1 MNATAPRPAAPT
13 ASALA
18 TGPATATP
26 PWPSAAQAWYL
37 IAVLMVAY
45 VLSFIDRVVLALL
58 VGPIRAEFGVND
70 TAMSILYG
78 FGFAIFYTTLGV
90 PIARLADRLNRRN
103 IIAAGIFFW
112 SLMTAACGVTRN
124 YWELLLARIGVGV
137 GEAALSPAAYSMIA
151 DSFPERTLGRAL
163 SVYTI
168 GLPMGVGLA
177 LIIGGAVVQ
186 FAATAPPVV
195 LPVFGQLSAWH
206 LVFIVVGLPGIL
218 VAAWMM
224 TLPEPV
230 RRRLAPPTQAA
241 PPVGGGHYLPLAA
254 GVALLV
260 AALAGVEIPGGT
272 GFAEAF
278 QLPPGTGGIGIAV
291 VVLGFGALYAWLIV
305 PPLARFLHEGRDHLR
320 TRWGVYAATILGF
333 SVLGMVLNG
342 VQIWG
347 VQWFV
352 RVHEFPLSRAGLWI
366 GLVIAVF
373 GTLGIVA
380 GGWITDWLRARGHVD
395 AALRTGLIASIGL
408 VPFVAT
414 ATLMDDPRVAIALLV
429 PVGLFTS
436 FAFGAGAAAI
446 TVLTPNHLRAQASA
460 IYLLFVNLI
469 GIGLAPLLVAL
480 LNDYVYAD
488 DLAVGR
494 SLAIVST
501 CAALLAAALF
511 AWGLPRFR
519 RAIAG

>member
-1 MNATAPRPAAPT
+1 MPDVAVSPPSAAST
-13 ASALA
+13 Q
-18 TGPATATP
+18 
-26 PWPSAAQAWYL
+26 PWPSSAQAWYL

-90 PIARLADRLNRRN
+90 PIARLADRFNRRN

-112 SLMTAACGVTRN
+112 SLMTAACGVTRS

-137 GEAALSPAAYSMIA
+137 GEAALSPAAFSMIA
-151 DSFPERTLGRAL
+151 DSFPEKKLGRAL

-177 LIIGGAVVQ
+177 LIIGGVVVQ

-195 LPVFGQLSAWH
+195 LPLFGQLSAWH
-206 LVFIVVGLPGIL
+206 LVFIVVGLPGLL

-230 RRRLAPPTQAA
+230 RRKLAPPTTPA
-241 PPVGGGHYLPLAA
+241 PPVGRVHYLPMLL
-254 GVALLV
+254 GALLLA
-260 AALAGVEIPGGT
+260 AALAGVEIPGGA
-272 GFAEAF
+272 GFGAAF
-278 QLPPGTGGIGIAV
+278 QLPAGTGGIGIAV

-320 TRWGVYAATILGF
+320 VRWGVYGATIFGF
-333 SVLGMVLNG
+333 SVLGMVING
-342 VQIWG
+342 LQLWG

-366 GLVIAVF
+366 GLVIGVF
-373 GTLGIVA
+373 GTLGIVT
-380 GGWITDWLRARGHVD
+380 GGWITDWLRARGHTD
-395 AALRTGLIASIGL
+395 AALRTGMIASIGL

-429 PVGLFTS
+429 PVGLLTS

-469 GIGLAPLLVAL
+469 GIGLSPLLVAL
-480 LNDYVYAD
+480 LNDYVFGD

-501 CAALLAAALF
+501 CAALVATALF

-519 RAIAG
+519 RAVAA